1 MSTLRVLFTLS
12 MSQEESLKITGMKIR
27 TAKNGKAVTRAM
39 QAHMEAFFPKSKNK
53 TTEVDPT
60 LIFNGGVI

>member
-1 MSTLRVLFTLS
+1 